1 MMRFGPSAKMMSA
14 FVSRATTKS
23 TISSGLLRMSA
34 VRFLS
39 AAPPG
44 IKVSWIIRDG
54 MKRTLISGFNKIVLS
69 AYS

>member
-23 TISSGLLRMSA
+23 TISSGLLRMST

-44 IKVSWIIRDG
+44 IKVRLLDY
-54 MKRTLISGFNKIVLS
+54 L
-69 AYS
+69 